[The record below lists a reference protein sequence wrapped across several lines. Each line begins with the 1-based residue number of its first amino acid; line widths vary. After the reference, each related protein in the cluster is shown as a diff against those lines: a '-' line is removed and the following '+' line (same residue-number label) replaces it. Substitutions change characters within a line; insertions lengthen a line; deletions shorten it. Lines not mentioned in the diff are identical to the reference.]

1 MKLVIIA
8 RHYPP
13 AVSGGARRPYF
24 LAHALKEAGTEIFLV
39 APDLDPALA
48 GIAVAHP
55 NRDPAPD
62 IGTGQTSALAF
73 ARDVAREWLRWPD
86 PDIGWAKRAV
96 KAAQASLPFK
106 PDWILTTSPPE
117 SVHWAGNELKRVTG
131 ARWCAD
137 FRDQWFD
144 RAFRLNRRNAYR
156 RALESVYARNLLR
169 NVDVA
174 VSVNELIDS
183 EVAHLS
189 SLPDRK
195 RTVIGHFLPPR
206 GQGYVFEG
214 PGPHLLHSGSFSISD
229 PECSI
234 EPTLRAF
241 ALAAKEIPTLRLH
254 LAGRLSTDESKAVS
268 SSPVVNQ
275 ITLHGVV
282 SLEQSLAMQ
291 SAADALIVTAA
302 PNAPVPPGK
311 YVEYQAAGKLIIA
324 TGDGPWRTRIGLS
337 GQNEVHSMQSPIL
350 SHHSRDEGLLDA
362 AQVARLLL
370 ETLQASSWR

>member
-24 LAHALKEAGTEIFLV
+24 LAHALKEAGAKIFLV
-39 APDLDPALA
+39 APDLDPILS
-48 GIAVAHP
+48 GIVVRHP
-55 NRDPAPD
+55 NRDPAPEGGGGD
-62 IGTGQTSALAF
+62 VSMLASM
-73 ARDVAREWLRWPD
+73 RNTAREWLRWPD
-86 PDIGWAKRAV
+86 PDITWSRRAA
-96 KAAQASLPFK
+96 KAALDALPFK
-106 PDWILTTSPPE
+106 PDWVLTTSPPE
-117 SVHWAGNELKRVTG
+117 SVHWAGNELKRITG

-144 RAFRLNRRNAYR
+144 RAFRLNRRNPYR

-183 EVAHLS
+183 EVARLS
-189 SLPDRK
+189 GLPDQK
-195 RTVIGHFLPPR
+195 RAVIGHFLPPR

-214 PGPHLLHSGSFSISD
+214 PGPHLLHSGSFSVSD

-241 ALAAKEIPTLRLH
+241 ALAAKKMPALRLH
-254 LAGRLSTDESKAVS
+254 LAGRLSTGESKAVS

-311 YVEYQAAGKLIIA
+311 YVEYQATGKPIIA

-337 GQNEVHSMQSPIL
+337 GQDEVRSMRSPVL
-350 SHHSRDEGLLDA
+350 SHHSRDKGLLDA
-362 AQVARLLL
+362 AQAARLVL
-370 ETLQASSWR
+370 ETLQASSRR